1 MNRLPTVRGSA
12 ALASEVRDPTPAEQL
27 ETLRCKVLSF
37 RAHVFGSQPL
47 PPIVPNKFT
56 KTLVIRILRL
66 DRPLTKEII
75 DKLPAGGRVYVGTA
89 LSLLEIKLRH
99 ITPNNKG
106 LQILLASDK
115 ATQLG
120 PHMLDPTLAGTLA
133 GIIAQS
139 FGPSLDSR
147 QGRPRPANPILS
159 ARPEPYAVEWLMP
172 HTARKSAGIERAA
185 GNFNAGDAGDS

>member
-1 MNRLPTVRGSA
+1 MNRLPTVCGSA

-37 RAHVFGSQPL
+37 RTHVFGSQSL

-56 KTLVIRILRL
+56 KTLVIRVLRL

-106 LQILLASDK
+106 LQVLLASDR
-115 ATQLG
+115 AAQLD
-120 PHMLDPTLAGTLA
+120 PYRLDPTLAGTLA

-139 FGPSLDSR
+139 FGPSLDSKQR
-147 QGRPRPANPILS
+147 RPRPANPVLS
-159 ARPEPYAVEWLMP
+159 ADPNPLQWNGLMP
-172 HTARKSAGIERAA
+172 HTARRSAGIERVAENFA
-185 GNFNAGDAGDS
+185 GEASG